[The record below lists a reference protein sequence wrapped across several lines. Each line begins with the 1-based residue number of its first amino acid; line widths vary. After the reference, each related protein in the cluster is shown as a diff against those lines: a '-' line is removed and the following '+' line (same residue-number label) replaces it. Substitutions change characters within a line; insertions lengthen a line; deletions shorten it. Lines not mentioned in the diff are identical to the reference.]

1 MTVSTQYAVF
11 VSEDVGH
18 ENDGQ
23 CERESARV
31 MREKGEAKQ
40 HWAGETDV
48 GGNCAV
54 DDSMMRTHGLHL
66 GLDTSFVH
74 IQCEFQVRY
83 RCMRLR
89 VLGG

>member
-48 GGNCAV
+48 GGNRAV
-54 DDSMMRTHGLHL
+54 DG
-66 GLDTSFVH
+66 
-74 IQCEFQVRY
+74 
-83 RCMRLR
+83 
-89 VLGG
+89 